1 MPPSLQTSLEATLR
15 HEPLAAVPILFAAGL
30 ATSLTP
36 CVYPMIPITA
46 GILGGAGASGI
57 SRRRAAVVTAAYVGG
72 LALVYALLGLLAGL
86 TGSLFGAIASS
97 PWAYFLTGNL
107 LLVLGLALLDVF
119 TVNAPERAAA
129 WAGRLGAASPG
140 AAFVMGAASGL
151 VAAPCGAPAFAAVLT
166 FVAST
171 GSATLGFIY
180 LFVFSLGLTAL
191 LVAVGLS
198 SGLLAA
204 LPAAGRW
211 TLWVKRGGG
220 VLLLLMAEYYFV
232 RLGSVL

>member
-1 MPPSLQTSLEATLR
+1 VPFPLQSSLESTLR
-15 HEPLAAVPILFAAGL
+15 HEPLAAVPVLFVAGL

-36 CVYPMIPITA
+36 CIYPMIPITA
-46 GILGGAGASGI
+46 GILGGAGASGV
-57 SRRRAAVVTAAYVGG
+57 SRGRTAVLTGAYVGG
-72 LALVYALLGLLAGL
+72 LALVYAVLGLVAGL
-86 TGSLFGAIASS
+86 TGSLFGTVASS
-97 PWAYFLTGNL
+97 PWAYFVMGNL

-119 TVNAPERAAA
+119 IVNAPQRVTA
-129 WAGRLGAASPG
+129 WAGRLGASSPG
-140 AAFVMGAASGL
+140 AAFTMGAASGL

-171 GSATLGFIY
+171 GSAVLGFVY

-191 LVAVGLS
+191 LVAVGLF

-211 TLWVKRGGG
+211 TGWVKRIGG
-220 VLLLLMAEYYFV
+220 VLLLVMAEYYFV
-232 RLGSVL
+232 RMGSVL

>member
-1 MPPSLQTSLEATLR
+1 MAFQSALEATLR
-15 HEPLAAVPILFAAGL
+15 HEPLAAVPVLFAAGL

-46 GILGGAGASGI
+46 GILGGAGASGV
-57 SRRRAAVVTAAYVGG
+57 SRGRTALLTAAYVGG

-86 TGSLFGAIASS
+86 TGSLFGTVASS
-97 PWAYFLTGNL
+97 PWALFLTGNL

-119 TVNAPERAAA
+119 TVNVPHRVAL
-129 WAGRLGAASPG
+129 WAGRLGVSSPAG
-140 AAFVMGAASGL
+140 AFTMGAASGL

-166 FVAST
+166 FVATT
-171 GSATLGFIY
+171 GSAVLGFVY

-191 LVAVGLS
+191 LVGVGLS
-198 SGLLAA
+198 SGFLAA

-211 TLWVKRGGG
+211 TVWVKRAGG
-220 VLLLLMAEYYFV
+220 VMLLLMAEYYFV
-232 RLGSVL
+232 RVGSVL